1 MANLFF
7 TFLIMKQSRAYTI
20 KFVARQTGIKP
31 YLIRTWEARYRAV
44 CPERT
49 DSNRRVFCDED
60 IKRLAML
67 KQAVEAG
74 HAISSVAG
82 MSNAELKDLLERSG
96 DGALSDEPPHFDGAD
111 ASAGVP
117 ANVSGTL
124 DSAMSHIKNLDAA
137 SLERVLSDAAVD
149 MPRHAFLQLLILPM
163 FERVGELW
171 RNGNLK
177 IINEHMASMVVRS
190 LLWDMLRSVSVSETA
205 PRIVVATPV
214 GHWHEFGALVSALS
228 ASESGWQV
236 AYFGP
241 DLPSEEIAYAVRRVK
256 AKALALSLCH
266 RLNDQTLSVEL
277 IKIRRLVGPSLPIFI
292 GGPGA
297 AAARRAIGRID
308 GIEGNDL
315 GKFRKRLEAMI
326 AAEE

>member
-7 TFLIMKQSRAYTI
+7 TFIDMKQSRAYTI

-31 YLIRTWEARYRAV
+31 YLIRTWEARYRAI

-60 IKRLAML
+60 IKRLALL

-82 MSNAELKDLLERSG
+82 MSNNELKDLLEHS
-96 DGALSDEPPHFDGAD
+96 SDTSSSEGHTHPDVAAVEGG
-111 ASAGVP
+111 ASAN
-117 ANVSGTL
+117 ASDTL
-124 DSAMSHIKNLDAA
+124 NLALTHIVNLDAA
-137 SLERVLSDAAVD
+137 SLERVLSDAAVE
-149 MPRHAFLQLLILPM
+149 MTRHALLQMVILPM
-163 FERVGELW
+163 FEKVGELW
-171 RNGNLK
+171 RTGKLK

-190 LLWDMLRSVSVSETA
+190 LLWDMLRSVKVSQTA
-205 PRIVVATPV
+205 PRIVVATPA
-214 GHWHEFGALVSALS
+214 GHWHEFGALASALS

-241 DLPSEEIAYAVRRVK
+241 DLPSEEIAYAVRQVK

-266 RLNDQTLSVEL
+266 RLSDQTLTVEL
-277 IKIRRLVGPSLPIFI
+277 VNIRRLVGPSLPIFV
-292 GGPGA
+292 GGPGTA
-297 AAARRAIGRID
+297 ASRRTIARINA
-308 GIEGNDL
+308 IEGNDL
-315 GKFRKRLEAMI
+315 GAFRDRLEAMI
-326 AAEE
+326 AVE